1 MASVSRALRIL
12 TASALIAALG
22 VPAVAAADPVAA
34 TLTVTVPAAPIACR
48 VETEVSVLVVD
59 ASGATI
65 AGKAVTWSLMPV
77 ASSQDSMVEYTSTTG
92 SQGVALTK
100 VWVDCIPGERTLHA
114 TADDVTAS
122 VDLSIATAG
131 MPATSTEAP
140 SDAPAGTGLL
150 AAAAL
155 AAAALVC
162 STLAWR
168 WRTARAD

>member
-1 MASVSRALRIL
+1 MGSTSRALRIL
-12 TASALIAALG
+12 AASALIAALG

-34 TLTVTVPAAPIACR
+34 TLTLTVPAEPVPCR

-65 AGKAVTWSLMPV
+65 AGKVVTWSLMPV
-77 ASSQDSMVEYTSTTG
+77 ASSQDSIVDYTSTTG

-100 VWVDCIPGERTLHA
+100 VWIDCIRGPRTLHA
-114 TADDVTAS
+114 TADGATAS

-131 MPATSTEAP
+131 MPTTSTDTP
-140 SDAPAGTGLL
+140 SDAPAGMGWLV
-150 AAAAL
+150 AAAL

-162 STLAWR
+162 SGVAWR
-168 WRTARAD
+168 WRAARAD